1 MIGAH
6 CDGVGQLHRHQGFR
20 MGISHGHFAWAFRMG
35 MSNSDYAARSSD
47 IDPTTL
53 DRAIS

>member
-1 MIGAH
+1 
-6 CDGVGQLHRHQGFR
+6 
-20 MGISHGHFAWAFRMG
+20 MG
-35 MSNSDYAARSSD
+35 MSNSDFAARSPD

>member
-6 CDGVGQLHRHQGFR
+6 CDGVGQLHRHRG
-20 MGISHGHFAWAFRMG
+20 FRMG
-35 MSNSDYAARSSD
+35 MSNSDYAARSPD